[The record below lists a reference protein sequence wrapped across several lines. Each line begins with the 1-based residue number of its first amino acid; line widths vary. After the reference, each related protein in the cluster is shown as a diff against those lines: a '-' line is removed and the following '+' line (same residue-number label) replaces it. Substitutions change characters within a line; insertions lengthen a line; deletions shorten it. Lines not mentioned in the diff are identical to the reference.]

1 MSWKTALKKVA
12 TPPAEFCRPAIT
24 PEVIDFARV
33 VTVDFETY
41 YDPQYTLKKLS
52 TSEYV
57 RHDLFKVQMVGIKVG
72 RRPTKVYDAKKGV
85 AALKRINWATH
96 SLLCHNTAFDGFIMS
111 HHYGIIPCRYYDT
124 LSMARGLHTNEV
136 GAGLDEVAKFY
147 GGEGKI
153 DGVLEHTKGI
163 RDWPP
168 EMSSVIAPYCAQDVD
183 ETFRIFCAMAPKM
196 PADEMS
202 LVDLTI
208 RMFCVPVLRVDI
220 PRVEAEHARE
230 IERREQLFFEAVPPQ
245 DYDIEGKH
253 HDPEFFKQRVL
264 KTRLE
269 RALEGNER
277 ATLICKRLL
286 GNSEFFADLLR
297 AEGVEPPLKISKA
310 WIKKDVDERDDDDK
324 HGYAFAKDDIEF
336 TGLPDNIDMWRG
348 KLSPDRVEDVSLIV
362 ARQNR
367 LRGLI
372 DARLAVKSTTNVTR
386 AERFLEAG
394 KDGMPLPVGYAYHR
408 AHTGRWGGNNKMNMQ
423 NLTRRG
429 ELRLSILAPTGH
441 QICVVDSGQIEARV
455 NAWLWSQDDLL
466 NAFRKADTW
475 DKKKGVA
482 QGEDRDAYCRFA
494 DDIYNREITTNDT
507 TERFVGKVCI
517 AEGQLVLT
525 HRGLVPIQQVSE
537 NDLLWDGV
545 EWVVHDG
552 VIDQGI
558 KEVITYAGLT
568 ATVDHEVFTE
578 DGRIIPFGRAASEMA
593 RLECTGAGRKNL
605 RFCDNHVTADT
616 PRKRLSVRRGP
627 MRSDWYYEADVPQ
640 QLEEQQDH
648 IVPQER
654 PQTNAPYR
662 SIGQEIR
669 LNPYSVPQSGA
680 QTVGG
685 LWRTRSQTSLCFTN
699 GVRSVGRK
707 KSASCRL
714 QGSGDRPNEQRREL
728 RAGKLEAC
736 DQDPAKPKQ
745 AQYSENRVARAG
757 GITVRFSEPVQLSA
771 NLSVHEKGA
780 YRRTDSR
787 TRPVDGSAEVQELAL
802 NRRKTRVYDIAN
814 AGPRRRYTV
823 SGRLVLNCV
832 LGLGFQMGAPKF
844 QMTLAKGALGGK
856 PIFFSLDECR
866 RIVNTYRR
874 KNFKI
879 VAGWGICSRII
890 EDMAAGRTGSH
901 KCINWEKE
909 TVWLPNGLS
918 LKYPDLRSSL
928 NKETGYIEHSYQSG
942 KKRAK
947 IYGGLLCENLV
958 QALARIIVATQMLTT
973 STRYPV
979 VMTTHDEI
987 VALPKTR
994 DAERCFN
1001 FMMQTMTTPPKWCLD
1016 LPLAAE
1022 GGWAHNYS
1030 K

>member
-245 DYDIEGKH
+245 DYDIGGKN
-253 HDPEFFKQRVL
+253 HDSEFFKQRVL

-348 KLSPDRVEDVSLIV
+348 KLSPDRVEDVPLIV

-507 TERFVGKVCI
+507 TERFVGKV
-517 AEGQLVLT
+517 
-525 HRGLVPIQQVSE
+525 
-537 NDLLWDGV
+537 
-545 EWVVHDG
+545 
-552 VIDQGI
+552 
-558 KEVITYAGLT
+558 
-568 ATVDHEVFTE
+568 
-578 DGRIIPFGRAASEMA
+578 
-593 RLECTGAGRKNL
+593 
-605 RFCDNHVTADT
+605 
-616 PRKRLSVRRGP
+616 
-627 MRSDWYYEADVPQ
+627 
-640 QLEEQQDH
+640 
-648 IVPQER
+648 
-654 PQTNAPYR
+654 
-662 SIGQEIR
+662 
-669 LNPYSVPQSGA
+669 
-680 QTVGG
+680 
-685 LWRTRSQTSLCFTN
+685 
-699 GVRSVGRK
+699 
-707 KSASCRL
+707 
-714 QGSGDRPNEQRREL
+714 
-728 RAGKLEAC
+728 
-736 DQDPAKPKQ
+736 
-745 AQYSENRVARAG
+745 
-757 GITVRFSEPVQLSA
+757 
-771 NLSVHEKGA
+771 
-780 YRRTDSR
+780 
-787 TRPVDGSAEVQELAL
+787 
-802 NRRKTRVYDIAN
+802 
-814 AGPRRRYTV
+814 
-823 SGRLVLNCV
+823 CV

>member
-24 PEVIDFARV
+24 SEVIDFARV

-245 DYDIEGKH
+245 DYDIGGKH

-507 TERFVGKVCI
+507 TERFVGKVC
-517 AEGQLVLT
+517 
-525 HRGLVPIQQVSE
+525 
-537 NDLLWDGV
+537 
-545 EWVVHDG
+545 
-552 VIDQGI
+552 
-558 KEVITYAGLT
+558 
-568 ATVDHEVFTE
+568 
-578 DGRIIPFGRAASEMA
+578 
-593 RLECTGAGRKNL
+593 
-605 RFCDNHVTADT
+605 
-616 PRKRLSVRRGP
+616 
-627 MRSDWYYEADVPQ
+627 
-640 QLEEQQDH
+640 
-648 IVPQER
+648 
-654 PQTNAPYR
+654 
-662 SIGQEIR
+662 
-669 LNPYSVPQSGA
+669 
-680 QTVGG
+680 
-685 LWRTRSQTSLCFTN
+685 
-699 GVRSVGRK
+699 
-707 KSASCRL
+707 
-714 QGSGDRPNEQRREL
+714 
-728 RAGKLEAC
+728 
-736 DQDPAKPKQ
+736 
-745 AQYSENRVARAG
+745 
-757 GITVRFSEPVQLSA
+757 
-771 NLSVHEKGA
+771 
-780 YRRTDSR
+780 
-787 TRPVDGSAEVQELAL
+787 
-802 NRRKTRVYDIAN
+802 
-814 AGPRRRYTV
+814 
-823 SGRLVLNCV
+823 V

>member
-245 DYDIEGKH
+245 DYDIGGKH

-507 TERFVGKVCI
+507 TERFVGKVC
-517 AEGQLVLT
+517 
-525 HRGLVPIQQVSE
+525 
-537 NDLLWDGV
+537 
-545 EWVVHDG
+545 
-552 VIDQGI
+552 
-558 KEVITYAGLT
+558 
-568 ATVDHEVFTE
+568 
-578 DGRIIPFGRAASEMA
+578 
-593 RLECTGAGRKNL
+593 
-605 RFCDNHVTADT
+605 
-616 PRKRLSVRRGP
+616 
-627 MRSDWYYEADVPQ
+627 
-640 QLEEQQDH
+640 
-648 IVPQER
+648 
-654 PQTNAPYR
+654 
-662 SIGQEIR
+662 
-669 LNPYSVPQSGA
+669 
-680 QTVGG
+680 
-685 LWRTRSQTSLCFTN
+685 
-699 GVRSVGRK
+699 
-707 KSASCRL
+707 
-714 QGSGDRPNEQRREL
+714 
-728 RAGKLEAC
+728 
-736 DQDPAKPKQ
+736 
-745 AQYSENRVARAG
+745 
-757 GITVRFSEPVQLSA
+757 
-771 NLSVHEKGA
+771 
-780 YRRTDSR
+780 
-787 TRPVDGSAEVQELAL
+787 
-802 NRRKTRVYDIAN
+802 
-814 AGPRRRYTV
+814 
-823 SGRLVLNCV
+823 V

>member
-245 DYDIEGKH
+245 DYDIGGKH

-507 TERFVGKVCI
+507 TERFVGKVC
-517 AEGQLVLT
+517 
-525 HRGLVPIQQVSE
+525 
-537 NDLLWDGV
+537 
-545 EWVVHDG
+545 
-552 VIDQGI
+552 
-558 KEVITYAGLT
+558 
-568 ATVDHEVFTE
+568 
-578 DGRIIPFGRAASEMA
+578 
-593 RLECTGAGRKNL
+593 
-605 RFCDNHVTADT
+605 
-616 PRKRLSVRRGP
+616 
-627 MRSDWYYEADVPQ
+627 
-640 QLEEQQDH
+640 
-648 IVPQER
+648 
-654 PQTNAPYR
+654 
-662 SIGQEIR
+662 
-669 LNPYSVPQSGA
+669 
-680 QTVGG
+680 
-685 LWRTRSQTSLCFTN
+685 
-699 GVRSVGRK
+699 
-707 KSASCRL
+707 
-714 QGSGDRPNEQRREL
+714 
-728 RAGKLEAC
+728 
-736 DQDPAKPKQ
+736 
-745 AQYSENRVARAG
+745 
-757 GITVRFSEPVQLSA
+757 
-771 NLSVHEKGA
+771 
-780 YRRTDSR
+780 
-787 TRPVDGSAEVQELAL
+787 
-802 NRRKTRVYDIAN
+802 
-814 AGPRRRYTV
+814 
-823 SGRLVLNCV
+823 V

-928 NKETGYIEHSYQSG
+928 NKETGYIEHSYQSD